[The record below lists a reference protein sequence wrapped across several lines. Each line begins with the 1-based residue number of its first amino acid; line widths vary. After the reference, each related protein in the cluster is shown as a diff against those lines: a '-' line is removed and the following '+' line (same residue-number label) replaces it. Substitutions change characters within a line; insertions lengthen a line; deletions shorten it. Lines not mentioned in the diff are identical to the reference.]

1 MGMNRSSF
9 AGAQLSSKGRTLRLM
24 LVTPVLMAA
33 LYQSG
38 CAGIAAANGNAVLS
52 GAQFNANTSTI
63 NLGNVALGD
72 TKTATITFTNSTNS
86 AVTIT
91 NISVSGAG
99 FNAGGIP
106 SGTIL
111 NPGQTA
117 TLSVTFTS
125 SSTGPET
132 GSITLTSNAVNSG
145 ITVGL
150 EATGVPAGDHLAA
163 LSWGSVG
170 ALAIGYNIYRGTTS
184 GGPYARVNT
193 ALDGN
198 TKYTD
203 SAVSAGQSYYYVV
216 TSVGSNS
223 AESAYSNEVLA
234 TIPTP

>member
-1 MGMNRSSF
+1 
-9 AGAQLSSKGRTLRLM
+9 M
-24 LVTPVLMAA
+24 LVMTALIAA

-72 TKTATITFTNSTNS
+72 TKTATVTFTNSTNS
-86 AVTIT
+86 AVTIG
-91 NISVSGAG
+91 NISVSGPG
-99 FNAGGIP
+99 FNASGIP

-111 NPGQTA
+111 NPGETA
-117 TLSVTFTS
+117 TLSITFTPA
-125 SSTGPET
+125 STGT
-132 GSITLTSNAVNSG
+132 QSGSITLTSNSQNSS

-150 EATGVPAGDHLAA
+150 QASGVPAGDHLAA

-184 GGPYARVNT
+184 GGPYGRVNT

-198 TKYTD
+198 TTYTD

-216 TSVGSNS
+216 TAVGSNS

-234 TIPTP
+234 SIPSP

>member
-1 MGMNRSSF
+1 MNQRGS
-9 AGAQLSSKGRTLRLM
+9 ADAQLFWPKRGALRLL
-24 LVTPVLMAA
+24 LVAA
-33 LYQSG
+33 VCVAAAYQSG

-63 NLGNVALGD
+63 SLGNVALGD

-117 TLSVTFTS
+117 TLSITFTP
-125 SSTGPET
+125 SSTGSQS
-132 GSITLTSNAVNSG
+132 GSITVTSNAQNSS

-150 EATGVPAGDHLAA
+150 QASGVPAGNHLAA
-163 LSWGSVG
+163 LSWVSGGGSPVG
-170 ALAIGYNIYRGTTS
+170 YFVYRGTTT
-184 GGPYARVNT
+184 GGPYTRLNAAADANT
-193 ALDGN
+193 S
-198 TKYTD
+198 YTD
-203 SAVSAGQSYYYVV
+203 SAVTAGQSFYYVV
-216 TSVGSNS
+216 TAVGPNNM
-223 AESAYSNEVLA
+223 ESPYSNEVAA